1 MAQVQPPLQQ
11 ILPVAGG
18 LMTAAG
24 DLMTAAGVEVG
35 IKVTSM
41 KLRGII
47 QCQADLIGRNKSE
60 YYKAC
65 YI

>member
-1 MAQVQPPLQQ
+1 
-11 ILPVAGG
+11 
-18 LMTAAG
+18 MTAAG

>member
-1 MAQVQPPLQQ
+1 
-11 ILPVAGG
+11 
-18 LMTAAG
+18 MTAAG
-24 DLMTAAGVEVG
+24 DLMTAAGVVVG

-65 YI
+65 YIQFYIVPGNQFGGLW